1 MKYRYLFLVAI
12 LVLALISMPASAF
25 TAQKVVITVNNEG
38 DANINFN
45 YQLTW
50 MESFV
55 YSFIPN
61 KEQIVTSALE
71 SRFPSKEVDNIQV
84 SRTSTDLIVRKFA
97 KVTTSGGITTYKTP
111 AVSFTMAQTLLNNY
125 PRIARAI
132 TPDFSPEETI
142 VRFPGSGDT
151 YTYIG
156 VDRIPKITYTV

>member
-1 MKYRYLFLVAI
+1 MKYRYLFLVAL
-12 LVLALISMPASAF
+12 LVLALISMPATAF
-25 TAQKVVITVNNEG
+25 TAKKVVITINNDG

-61 KEQIVTSALE
+61 KEQIVQSALE
-71 SRFPSKEVDNIQV
+71 GNFPSKEVDSIQV
-84 SRTSTDLIVRKFA
+84 SRTSTDLIVRDFA
-97 KVTTSGGITTYKTP
+97 KVTTSGGTTTFKTP
-111 AVSFTMAQTLLNNY
+111 TVSFTMAQDLLNNY

-142 VRFPGSGDT
+142 VKFPGSGDT
-151 YTYIG
+151 YTYIN
-156 VDRIPKITYTV
+156 VDGIPQITYTI